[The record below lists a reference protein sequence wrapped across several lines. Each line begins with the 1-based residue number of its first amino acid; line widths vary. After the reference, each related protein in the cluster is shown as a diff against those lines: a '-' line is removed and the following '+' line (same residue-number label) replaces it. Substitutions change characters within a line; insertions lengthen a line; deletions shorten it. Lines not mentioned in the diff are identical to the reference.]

1 MVTNVVDLGTEL
13 ENARAI
19 NEEHRKLNGTLREEN
34 RLLGNTLLDIYSLF
48 SQIDFNTYNGE
59 LKMCFGDALEYDSI
73 PWAKWEA
80 VVDAFFPDS
89 AEVAPVQLR
98 LF

>member
-19 NEEHRKLNGTLREEN
+19 NEEHRKLNGTLRE
-34 RLLGNTLLDIYSLF
+34 DIYSLF